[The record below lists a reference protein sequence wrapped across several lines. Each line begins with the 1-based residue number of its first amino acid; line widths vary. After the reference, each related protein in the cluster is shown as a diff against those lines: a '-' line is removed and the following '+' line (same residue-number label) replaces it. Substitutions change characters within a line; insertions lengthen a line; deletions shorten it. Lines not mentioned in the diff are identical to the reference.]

1 MLFFYYIFC
10 ILLTIQSVGGQ
21 SKMNKYQA
29 IVQDILSGI
38 EQHRF
43 RRGEKLPS
51 IRSLSKHYQCSKDT
65 VQKAMLEL
73 KYKNKIYAVEKS
85 GYYIVEDRQFQ
96 DYAVEL
102 NPEAFQEL
110 PYEDFRVCLHE
121 SLIGRENY
129 LFNYYHQ
136 QEGLAELISS
146 VQSLLMDY
154 HVYTQKDQLVITAGS
169 QQALYILTQMNICSD
184 KTDILLENPTYS
196 RMVELIQHQGIPCQ
210 TIERDLDGI
219 DLKRLEEIFQTG
231 RIQFFYTIP
240 RLHNPLGSTYN
251 TATKTAIL
259 ELAEKYDV
267 YVIEDDYLADFD
279 SNRSLPLHYLDTNNR
294 VIYIKSFTP
303 TLFPALRI
311 GAVSLPKQLH
321 NIFIKHKRL
330 IDYDTNLIMQ
340 KALSLYIDN
349 GMFSRNARHLQQI
362 HHSQLAD
369 MKACLEKYSVNIPYC
384 LSKKSVTF
392 QLDKGSIIPAIQHQL
407 AGMSYFSG
415 REYDF
420 LQMHY
425 NTDFSSRL
433 ILLLN
438 KLGMKKDI

>member
-1 MLFFYYIFC
+1 
-10 ILLTIQSVGGQ
+10 
-21 SKMNKYQA
+21 MNKYQA

-196 RMVELIQHQGIPCQ
+196 RMVELIQHQGIPYQ

-240 RLHNPLGSTYN
+240 RLHNPLGSTYD

-349 GMFSRNARHLQQI
+349 GMFSRNTRHLQQI

-369 MKACLEKYSVNIPYC
+369 MKTCLEKYSVNIPYC